1 MGWKS
6 TIDITREEAKELIIK
21 KILDFDGMS
30 DSQLANMVEQLGY
43 GDDPELD
50 YYGRNFIVTN

>member
-1 MGWKS
+1 MGWKI

-30 DSQLANMVEQLGY
+30 DSQLANMVEKLGY
-43 GDDPELD
+43 GDDPDLI

>member
-6 TIDITREEAKELIIK
+6 TIDITRTEAKQLIVNRM
-21 KILDFDGMS
+21 LHLNEMS

-50 YYGRNFIVTN
+50 YYGRNFIVTD